1 MTTRQII
8 GRNIRM
14 LRKAKGL
21 TIFQLGNILNI
32 NSSFLGL
39 IERGARGTNIDN
51 LCKIA
56 DFFEVSVDSIIRTCE
71 LNKFVKC
78 DDSYLRACELL
89 KGFNKDEL
97 EMIINIIKVY
107 YKNKSTDNKATLHKM
122 N

>member
-8 GRNIRM
+8 GRNIRL

-21 TIFQLGNILNI
+21 TLLQMGNILNL
-32 NSSFLGL
+32 NSGFLGL
-39 IERGARGTNIDN
+39 IERGERGTNIDN

-56 DFFEVSVDSIIRTCE
+56 DFFEVSLDSIIQTDE
-71 LNKFVKC
+71 SNKVVRY
-78 DDSYLRACELL
+78 DDNYMRVCELL

-107 YKNKSTDNKATLHKM
+107 YRNKSTDNKVSLHKI

>member
-1 MTTRQII
+1 MNTRQII

-14 LRKAKGL
+14 LRKARGL
-21 TIFQLGNILNI
+21 TIFQMGNILDI

-39 IERGARGTNIDN
+39 IERGERGTNIDN

-56 DFFEVSVDSIIRTCE
+56 DFFEVSIDSIIRTCE
-71 LNKFVKC
+71 SNKVVKY
-78 DDSYLRACELL
+78 DDNYMRACELL

-107 YKNKSTDNKATLHKM
+107 YKNKSTDNKASLHKI